1 MDRTRQSGFTLTE
14 LVITL
19 VVLAILAV
27 VSVPNY
33 VELRERQALRG
44 AAENFQAALGLA
56 KQEAIKR
63 GALVRVEFHP
73 VGDGVCVGA
82 VVVDAPDDAGC
93 NCSTTACDVA
103 SFPETVGDT
112 GDLRRVTLDDD
123 IAFGADGNGFV
134 IDPRTGTLFDVADT
148 GGFSLVTGSG
158 YEVAVDVNIMARAS
172 LCTPSGSEK
181 SLAGVRA
188 CD

>member
-14 LVITL
+14 LVITI
-19 VVLAILAV
+19 VVLAVLAV

-44 AAENFQAALGLA
+44 AAENFQVAVSLA

-63 GALVRVEFHP
+63 GEMVRVEFHP

-82 VVVDAPDDAGC
+82 VVVEDADDDGC
-93 NCSTTACDVA
+93 DCSADSCSVA
-103 SFPETVGDT
+103 AFPQTPGDT
-112 GDLRRVTLDDD
+112 GELRGVTLDGDVL
-123 IAFGADGNGFV
+123 FGADGDGFV
-134 IDPRTGTLFDVADT
+134 IDPRTGTLFDVGDT
-148 GGFSLVTGSG
+148 GGFALATARG
-158 YEVAVDVNIMARAS
+158 YEVAVDVNVMARAS
-172 LCTPSGSEK
+172 LCTPAEADK
-181 SLAGVRA
+181 SLAGVGA